1 MTKSRILEIL
11 ENKARLYESDDEAP
25 EETDDMDLG
34 DDMGDDTSDNDTTD
48 TDTDANTDDG
58 DVDMVDG
65 AEEANAAD
73 GSTTDDTENDT
84 EDTDDTKTDN
94 TENEDTQK
102 KVDSSDT
109 ENLDKSIEQM
119 IGITDIEHTSSS
131 SVIDFEDG
139 GQVIYVQPYVTM
151 SNETINE
158 LVDIIV
164 KSVTKVYGNTQDEIS
179 GKKLKET
186 KYWKSIR
193 TMVET
198 MVKSQLTKS
207 ANFDGLI
214 EEVKALFKVL
224 EVK

>member
-84 EDTDDTKTDN
+84 EDTNTDN